1 LAKNP
6 QKSKKIIGLTKNEIA
21 KRYGMSP
28 VMLNRHENN
37 DRKLPE
43 PDMQIGTHA
52 HGWSP
57 AKYPELDAWYKSL
70 PKGNKGRPRKK
81 PRDTQKTEE
90 NDDV

>member
-1 LAKNP
+1 MAKNP

-21 KRYGMSP
+21 ARYGMSV

-57 AKYPELDAWYKSL
+57 ASYPELDAWYESL

-81 PRDTQKTEE
+81 PRDTQEKEE
-90 NDDV
+90 

>member
-1 LAKNP
+1 MVKNH

-21 KRYGMSP
+21 ARYGMS
-28 VMLNRHENN
+28 VVLLNRHERNS
-37 DRKLPE
+37 RKLPE
-43 PDMQIGTHA
+43 PDMQIGTHS

-81 PRDTQKTEE
+81 PRDTQEKEE
-90 NDDV
+90 